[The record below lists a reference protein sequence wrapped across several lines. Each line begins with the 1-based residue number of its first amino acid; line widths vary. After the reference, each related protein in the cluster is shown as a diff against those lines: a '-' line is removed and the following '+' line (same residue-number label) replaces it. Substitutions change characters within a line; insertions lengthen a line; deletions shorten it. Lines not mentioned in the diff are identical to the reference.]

1 MKNKKVNKSILRK
14 LQRRYDEARKKRIEQ
29 EEKERP
35 LKERIDAIFNAPKF
49 VKTDFWCPVCKRDCT
64 GTGYR
69 QVNTTNDQRP
79 TAWFVGYCPEK
90 HKMIRR
96 ITDKVQDP
104 YYYQSL
110 MLNRQRYNMRDDL
123 LTPDDPRFKL
133 LYPKQYEELF
143 KKRNKK

>member
-1 MKNKKVNKSILRK
+1 
-14 LQRRYDEARKKRIEQ
+14 
-29 EEKERP
+29 
-35 LKERIDAIFNAPKF
+35 
-49 VKTDFWCPVCKRDCT
+49 
-64 GTGYR
+64 
-69 QVNTTNDQRP
+69 
-79 TAWFVGYCPEK
+79 
-90 HKMIRR
+90 MIRR